1 MVTSLQKFNKE
12 IRVSQEEVCQAKAT
26 SMSQQGAWMKWE
38 SAEARSLSWADIWSM
53 EPLMLKFLLRSTYN
67 VLPSPANLKIWKLIQ
82 DDKCQ
87 KCPGRAT
94 AEHILNGCPASLS
107 SGMYKWRHDQVLKE
121 IDIAVRAVV
130 NQVNEIL
137 VPSKS
142 VKHID
147 FVKEG
152 GEVFIPQVDYQT
164 GCYIQLMI
172 GPFSLI
178 LMNNYPFHQKL
189 SSLTSDQI

>member
-1 MVTSLQKFNKE
+1 MSKHTYFHKSSVQDKRQLVLEE
-12 IRVSQEEVCQAKAT
+12 IRVSQEDVCQAKAT

-38 SAEARSLSWADIWSM
+38 SAEAKSLSWADIWSM
-53 EPLMLKFLLRSTYN
+53 EPLMLKFLLRSTYH

-87 KCPGRAT
+87 KCPGKAT

-121 IDIAVRAVV
+121 IDIAVRAIVS
-130 NQVNEIL
+130 QVNEIPL
-137 VPSKS
+137 PSNS
-142 VKHID
+142 VNHID

-152 GEVFIPQVDYQT
+152 GEVFIPQVDHQT
-164 GCYIQLMI
+164 G
-172 GPFSLI
+172 I
-178 LMNNYPFHQKL
+178 LHLANNWTL
-189 SSLTSDQI
+189 LLDIDE